1 MTYWEPP
8 IDPPDDPLETP
19 CEKLVDY
26 FASRDILHVTKWD
39 VEDAMYRL
47 SSMADI
53 PRGIVRISDRELEEL
68 TDWINIDLADIFA
81 EDAA

>member
-1 MTYWEPP
+1 MMPWEPP

-19 CEKLVDY
+19 CEKLVSY
-26 FASRDILHVTKWD
+26 FAGRDILHVTKCD

-47 SSMADI
+47 SILADI
-53 PRGIVRISDRELEEL
+53 PRGIVRISERELEEL
-68 TDWINIDLADIFA
+68 TDWINADLADIFE

>member
-1 MTYWEPP
+1 MMPWEPP

-19 CEKLVDY
+19 CEKLVSY
-26 FASRDILHVTKWD
+26 FAGRDILHVTEWD

-47 SSMADI
+47 SIMTDI

-68 TDWINIDLADIFA
+68 TDWINADLADIFA